1 MGSFKKALKSA
12 KKGKASKRLIK
23 YLEDMSKKYPKGYP
37 KPKELIIKPPSS
49 GKSWD
54 YLSQSTKFRKKQA
67 YVPPKAKTAIKILK
81 PAKKSVARKIAG
93 KVVGKAIP
101 GVGAAIVAKD
111 VIKGVSKATCSRR
124 GGKWVSGKC
133 VGTTKSIFGKK
144 HTKFKKGAQVRDP
157 ISKR

>member
-1 MGSFKKALKSA
+1 MAKGKKEMKIAEKAVYGALK
-12 KKGKASKRLIK
+12 GKQFKPK
-23 YLEDMSKKYPKGYP
+23 MSKLDPKVLKAY
-37 KPKELIIKPPSS
+37 KELGQRI
-49 GKSWD
+49 
-54 YLSQSTKFRKKQA
+54 SQTTGEFKEWEH
-67 YVPPKAKTAIKILK
+67 PKAKTATKIFK
-81 PAKKSVARKIAG
+81 PAKKSIARKIAG

-144 HTKFKKGAQVRDP
+144 HTKFKKGATVRDP